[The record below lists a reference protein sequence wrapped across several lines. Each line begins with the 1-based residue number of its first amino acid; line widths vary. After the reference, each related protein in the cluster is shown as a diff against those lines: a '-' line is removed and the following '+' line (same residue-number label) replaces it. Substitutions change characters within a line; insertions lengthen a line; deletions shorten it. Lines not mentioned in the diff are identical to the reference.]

1 MIYNPTTATRLKG
14 VRYSQTTKEFIK
26 IYACRRTPN
35 MTRSIMNPHFSLMKI
50 FNCFTICLFLALHP
64 VLAQESAPTNSQTT
78 PSVRIRWNAQ
88 PNITRYRLQIA
99 LDEQFGD
106 IVVDRAVN
114 GTEYVVR
121 ELAPGRYFWRIAPA
135 VVETGRFSVP
145 LAFEVS
151 ASSNATVG
159 DPSVLRPSLDT
170 GWRTATGTITH
181 LVTAPLRTT
190 RVSDVVAIR
199 ADGGVYVLDGA
210 SGIALWTTRFNPGAR
225 RAEETSSNEP
235 VMKPVIIRS
244 SRENL
249 FDMVVAYAGGVRALE
264 GASGRELWRAEIP
277 GRIIGGCSTD
287 SDSNNEIYIVASRGD
302 SSSLYVIDGRTGR
315 ALAHESLDGPII
327 GITPLSAGS
336 TNSSEAAR
344 RVLVAY
350 SDGVIETRTATA
362 ERSERV
368 RLDTRILT
376 PPVIAQTAQGARVI
390 VGTGNG
396 LIALDTSNFRPAWR
410 VGTEGTL
417 PRGTLSVGDT
427 DADGDSEVVMITETG
442 RAAMVN
448 TSDGRI
454 RWFVDGANGAESA
467 AFADLNGDGMLD
479 VLLASAQSFA
489 SGYLGQDGT
498 LVWRAEENSG
508 NSSSG
513 ASLTR
518 SLAIATYGSA
528 SVLVGN
534 DPTGATLRAVALPR
548 GAVRTASN

>member
-1 MIYNPTTATRLKG
+1 
-14 VRYSQTTKEFIK
+14 
-26 IYACRRTPN
+26 
-35 MTRSIMNPHFSLMKI
+35 MNPHSSLMKI
-50 FNCFTICLFLALHP
+50 FNCFTLCLFLALHFAS
-64 VLAQESAPTNSQTT
+64 AQESAPTGSQAT

-88 PNITRYRLQIA
+88 RNITRYRLQIA
-99 LDEQFGD
+99 RDEQFGD

-114 GTEYVVR
+114 GTEFVVR

-190 RVSDVVAIR
+190 RVSDVIAIS

-225 RAEETSSNEP
+225 RAEETSSYEP
-235 VMKPVIIRS
+235 VMKPVVIRS

-287 SDSNNEIYIVASRGD
+287 NDSNGSPELYIVATRGD
-302 SSSLYVIDGRTGR
+302 SSSLFVIDVRSGR
-315 ALAHESLDGPII
+315 AIAHESLEGTVV
-327 GITPLSAGS
+327 GIAPMDARFIV
-336 TNSSEAAR
+336 SSDNNIEMRAA
-344 RVLVAY
+344 LLAY
-350 SDGVIETRTATA
+350 SDGTIETRRLTA
-362 ERSERV
+362 ERNERI
-368 RLDTRILT
+368 RLDTRIVT
-376 PPVIAQTAQGARVI
+376 PPVVAATTNGARVI
-390 VGTGNG
+390 VGTENG
-396 LIALDTSNFRPAWR
+396 LIALDASNFRPAWR
-410 VGTEGTL
+410 VATEGTS
-417 PRGTLSVGDT
+417 PRGTLTIGDVE
-427 DADGDSEVVMITETG
+427 ADGDSEVVMITGTG
-442 RAAMVN
+442 RAAMIN

-467 AFADLNGDGMLD
+467 AFADLNGDGVLD
-479 VLLASAQSFA
+479 VLLASAPSFA

-498 LVWRAEENSG
+498 LVWRAEENAG
-508 NSSSG
+508 NPSSG

-518 SLAIATYGSA
+518 SLVIATYGSA